1 MSNCLKNQSP
11 KFHLGICILPH
22 LEKSKINLNPIDNAP
37 SLDIAPWMLSA
48 PTVRFDWTKLE
59 KDPTNSETYS
69 SIYSLLSGITIML
82 LQEFFEHI
90 ERERAKDFE
99 ILARKYHAIGPLL
112 TKMEGLVVHTNT
124 GKSPKL
130 HQYYTYWEKKVYQSL
145 TKVNMV
151 LNGFF
156 SAYKS

>member
-1 MSNCLKNQSP
+1 MCVCV
-11 KFHLGICILPH
+11 H
-22 LEKSKINLNPIDNAP
+22 
-37 SLDIAPWMLSA
+37 M
-48 PTVRFDWTKLE
+48 
-59 KDPTNSETYS
+59 
-69 SIYSLLSGITIML
+69 TIIL

-145 TKVNMV
+145 TKVHTTV
-151 LNGFF
+151 LALLLTCVDEFGCE
-156 SAYKS
+156 YP